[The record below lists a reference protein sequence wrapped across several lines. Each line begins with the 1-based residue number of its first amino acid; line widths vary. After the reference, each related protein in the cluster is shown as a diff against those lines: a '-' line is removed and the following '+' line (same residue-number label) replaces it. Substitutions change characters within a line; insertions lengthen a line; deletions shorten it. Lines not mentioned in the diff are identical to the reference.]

1 MTSPV
6 ASTRQQSPG
15 VWADLVGQTRVVDQL
30 RGAAAAAREVVDGRG
45 PGTGM
50 THAWVFTGP
59 PGSGRSTAALAFA
72 AALQCTTPGVEP
84 GCGHCHACRTVLD
97 GTHPDVEVVRPPGLH
112 HLTDDI
118 RHLVRGAV
126 LSPVSGRWQVV
137 IVEDADRLEGPDLA
151 WRPANALLKAIE
163 EPALRTVWILC
174 APSLED
180 VLPTIRSRCR
190 PVGLVTPPAE
200 AVAEVL
206 VRRDGV
212 DPATAAFAARAA
224 QSHVGRARRLAL
236 DEASRLRRAE
246 VLRIPASLVDV
257 GACLVAA
264 ANLVEAADEEAQAAT
279 VDRDAAETD
288 ALAMALGQGS
298 SRGLDAQGRAQLKDL
313 EKQHKRRATRT
324 QRDILDLAL
333 LDLVGFYRD
342 VLVTQLGAQVEPAN
356 VDVARDIATVA
367 RASTPERTLQRV
379 DAIMACRAA
388 VASNV
393 APLLAV
399 EALTL
404 ALR

>member
-1 MTSPV
+1 M
-6 ASTRQQSPG
+6 STATAPG

-30 RGAAAAAREVVDGRG
+30 RAAAVSAREVVAGTG
-45 PGTGM
+45 PGIGM

-59 PGSGRSTAALAFA
+59 PGSGRSTAALSFA
-72 AALQCTTPGVEP
+72 AALQCTNADSAP
-84 GCGHCHACRTVLD
+84 GCGHCHACRTTLE

-112 HLTDDI
+112 HLTDEI
-118 RHLVRGAV
+118 RHLVRNAV
-126 LSPVSGRWQVV
+126 LSPASGRWQVV
-137 IVEDADRLEGPDLA
+137 VVEDADRLEGPDLA

-163 EPALRTVWILC
+163 EPAPRTVWILC

-190 PVGLVTPPAE
+190 PIGLVTPPVD
-200 AVAEVL
+200 AVADVL

-236 DEASRLRRAE
+236 DEGSRLRRAE
-246 VLRIPASLVDV
+246 VLRIPAALADV

-264 ANLVEAADEEAQAAT
+264 ANLVDAADEEAEAAT
-279 VDRDAAETD
+279 AGRDAAETD
-288 ALAMALGQGS
+288 AMAVALGQGS
-298 SRGLDAQGRAQLKDL
+298 SRGLDAQGRSQLKDL
-313 EKQHKRRATRT
+313 DKQHKRRATRT

-342 VLVTQLGAQVEPAN
+342 VLVQQLDAPVGIAN
-356 VDVARDIATVA
+356 VDVAREIDTVA
-367 RASTPERTLQRV
+367 RASTAERTLQRV
-379 DAIMACRAA
+379 DAIFACRAA

>member
-1 MTSPV
+1 VT
-6 ASTRQQSPG
+6 TG
-15 VWADLVGQTRVVDQL
+15 VWADLVGQSRVVDQL
-30 RGAAAAAREVVDGRG
+30 RAAAASAREVVDGTG
-45 PGTGM
+45 LGAGM

-72 AALQCTTPGVEP
+72 VALQCTNAGEEP
-84 GCGHCHACRTVLD
+84 GCGHCHSCRTTLE

-112 HLTDDI
+112 HLTDEI

-126 LSPVSGRWQVV
+126 LSPASGRWQVV
-137 IVEDADRLEGPDLA
+137 VVEDADRLEGPDLA

-163 EPALRTVWILC
+163 EPAPRTVWILC

-190 PVGLVTPPAE
+190 SVGLVTPPVD
-200 AVAEVL
+200 AVADML

-236 DEASRLRRAE
+236 DEGSRLRRAE
-246 VLRIPASLVDV
+246 VLRIPAALGDV
-257 GACLVAA
+257 GSCLVAA
-264 ANLVEAADEEAQAAT
+264 ANLV
-279 VDRDAAETD
+279 DAAEEEAEASTSGRD
-288 ALAMALGQGS
+288 EAETNAMAMALGQGS
-298 SRGLDAQGRAQLKDL
+298 SRGLDAQGRSQLKDL

-342 VLVTQLGAQVEPAN
+342 VLVKQLGAPVDVAN
-356 VDVARDIATVA
+356 VDVARELDTVA
-367 RASTPERTLQRV
+367 RTSTPERTLQRV
-379 DAIMACRAA
+379 DAIFACRSA

>member
-1 MTSPV
+1 M
-6 ASTRQQSPG
+6 R
-15 VWADLVGQTRVVDQL
+15 
-30 RGAAAAAREVVDGRG
+30 AAAAREVVDGTG

-72 AALQCTTPGVEP
+72 AALQCTTPGGEP
-84 GCGHCHACRTVLD
+84 GCGHCHACRTVLE
-97 GTHPDVEVVRPPGLH
+97 GNHPDVEVVRPPGLH

-126 LSPVSGRWQVV
+126 LSPASGRWQVV

-163 EPALRTVWILC
+163 EPAPRTVWILC

-190 PVGLVTPPAE
+190 PVGLVTPPAD
-200 AVAEVL
+200 AVADVL

-246 VLRIPASLVDV
+246 VLRIPASLLDV

-264 ANLVEAADEEAQAAT
+264 ANLVDAADEEAQVAT
-279 VDRDAAETD
+279 VGPRRRRDRRPRRSRSARAPAAGSTPR
-288 ALAMALGQGS
+288 AGPSSRTWRSSTSGGRPAPSATSSTSRCSTWSGSTATCWSPSSVPGS
-298 SRGLDAQGRAQLKDL
+298 SPPTSTSP
-313 EKQHKRRATRT
+313 AT
-324 QRDILDLAL
+324 
-333 LDLVGFYRD
+333 
-342 VLVTQLGAQVEPAN
+342 
-356 VDVARDIATVA
+356 
-367 RASTPERTLQRV
+367 STPWHGPARPSAPCSGWTRSC
-379 DAIMACRAA
+379 ACRSA

-399 EALTL
+399 EALML